1 MALKIK
7 LKANERIIVNG
18 AVIVAR
24 KKPIEL
30 IFLNRARILREDDIL
45 VEEHIRDA
53 ITYNG
58 WYRNDSWFYY
68 LIQLFYIDPDSAGGL
83 QSQLADTVTLL
94 RGQFPEK
101 NHEIDEILGLMADGY
116 PYRALKECRKAFPG
130 CLSPRQISKV
140 LHPMPNPHSA
150 YDRRPSPDDPRQ
162 VEAWGLL
169 KAAERLDSA
178 RRDPNDDDELR
189 ESLRINQVLW
199 TIIQSAVSAPDTE
212 LPPELR
218 DNILTLSI
226 LVDEQTYACLGDLDR
241 EKVSFLVEVN
251 RHLAM
256 GLMENP
262 GREAGEAG
270 EAGKP
275 VERGSPP
282 KTENRMI
289 S

>member
-18 AVIVAR
+18 AVIVACKR
-24 KKPIEL
+24 STDL
-30 IFLNRARILREDDIL
+30 TFLNRARILREDDIL
-45 VEEHIRDA
+45 AEDHILDA

-68 LIQLFYIDPDSAGGL
+68 LIQLLYIDPESAGGL

-101 NHEIDEILGLMADGY
+101 NHEIDEILGLMADGN
-116 PYRALKECRKAFPG
+116 PYRALKECQKAFPG

-150 YDRRPSPDDPRQ
+150 YDRRPTPDDPRQ

-178 RRDPNDDDELR
+178 RGNPNDDDELR
-189 ESLRINQVLW
+189 ESLRVNQVLW
-199 TIIQSAVSAPDTE
+199 TIIQSAVSAPESE
-212 LPPELR
+212 LPLELR
-218 DNILTLSI
+218 DNILRLSI

-241 EKVSFLVEVN
+241 GKVSFLVEVN

-256 GLMENP
+256 GLMEDP
-262 GREAGEAG
+262 GGEAGEAG
-270 EAGKP
+270 EP
-275 VERGSPP
+275 VDRVSPP
-282 KTENRMI
+282 KADNRMV

>member
-1 MALKIK
+1 MALQIR

-24 KKPIEL
+24 KRPIDL
-30 IFLNRARILREDDIL
+30 TFLNRARILREDDIL

-116 PYRALKECRKAFPG
+116 PYRALKECQKAFPD
-130 CLSPRQISKV
+130 CLNPRQISKV
-140 LHPMPNPHSA
+140 LHPMPNPRSA

-189 ESLRINQVLW
+189 ESLRVNQVLW
-199 TIIQSAVSAPDTE
+199 TIIQSAVLAPDTE

-218 DNILTLSI
+218 DNILTLSV
-226 LVDEQTYACLGDLDR
+226 LVDEQTYTCLGDLDR

-262 GREAGEAG
+262 GGGDGE
-270 EAGKP
+270 P

-282 KTENRMI
+282 KTDNRMI